1 MHTRTEMN
9 DEIKT
14 KRNTFSFA
22 SDNDVELSMY
32 SILIKN

>member
-1 MHTRTEMN
+1 MHTPTEMS

-22 SDNDVELSMY
+22 SANDVEQSMY
-32 SILIKN
+32 SILIKS